1 MLNYYD
7 FFREEENKA
16 RRLTTPQNVNKTRNE
31 SDGINPSRV
40 SHACSRSPS
49 PSLFVALFWALSHDS
64 FWANLLG
71 LWALRS
77 ACFFFIDFLKGT
89 QNANNNNNSEHR
101 TKTTTTTRWTLWTH
115 YRALLFS
122 FFLLLN
128 IFFHCFFHFFV
139 FAWKCLEFFHFV
151 YTYLC
156 TFWHVFTVLVLP
168 VNL

>member
-7 FFREEENKA
+7 FVREEENKA
-16 RRLTTPQNVNKTRNE
+16 RRLTTLQNVNKTRNE

-49 PSLFVALFWALSHDS
+49 SSLFVALFWALSHDS

-89 QNANNNNNSEHR
+89 QNANNNNNNSEHR

-128 IFFHCFFHFFV
+128 IFFHCFFHFSV
-139 FAWKCLEFFHFV
+139 FAWKCLEFFHIV

-156 TFWHVFTVLVLP
+156 TF
-168 VNL
+168 